1 MNETLIIEEG
11 LQKLNETE
19 NAVLLDVRST
29 EEYHEGHLEGSLNIP
44 INRLPTI
51 SLPKETPIF
60 VYCLS
65 GARSKRAADFLNKIG
80 YTAINIGGIAG
91 YHGRL
96 VL

>member
-1 MNETLIIEEG
+1 MSEMLTIEEG
-11 LQKLNETE
+11 LQKMRETE
-19 NAVLLDVRST
+19 GAVLLDVRSS
-29 EEYHEGHLEGSLNIP
+29 EEYHEGHLEGSINLP
-44 INRLPTI
+44 INRIPTI

-91 YHGRL
+91 YNGRL
-96 VL
+96 VV

>member
-65 GARSKRAADFLNKIG
+65 GARSKRAADFLNKI
-80 YTAINIGGIAG
+80 
-91 YHGRL
+91 
-96 VL
+96 